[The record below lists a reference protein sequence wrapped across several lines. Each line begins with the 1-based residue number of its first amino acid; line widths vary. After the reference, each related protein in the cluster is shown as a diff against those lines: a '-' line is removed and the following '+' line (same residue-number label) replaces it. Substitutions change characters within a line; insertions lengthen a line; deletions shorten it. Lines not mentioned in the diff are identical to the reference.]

1 MKLKVISEFF
11 DKYTDELYSI
21 GKEIEVDEKRGKE
34 ILSNP
39 LSLVEKIE
47 EARPKRTS
55 TRKTAIK

>member
-47 EARPKRTS
+47 ETKPKRTS
-55 TRKTAIK
+55 TKKTATK

>member
-21 GKEIEVDEKRGKE
+21 GKEIEVNEKRGKE

-39 LSLVEKIE
+39 LSLVEEIKE
-47 EARPKRTS
+47 TKPKRTS
-55 TRKTAIK
+55 TKKTATK

>member
-11 DKYTDELYSI
+11 DKYTDELYKV
-21 GKEIEVDEKRGKE
+21 GKEIEVDDKRGKE

-39 LSLVEKIE
+39 LSLVEKVE

-55 TRKTAIK
+55 TRKNATK

>member
-47 EARPKRTS
+47 ETKPKRTS
-55 TRKTAIK
+55 IRKTATK